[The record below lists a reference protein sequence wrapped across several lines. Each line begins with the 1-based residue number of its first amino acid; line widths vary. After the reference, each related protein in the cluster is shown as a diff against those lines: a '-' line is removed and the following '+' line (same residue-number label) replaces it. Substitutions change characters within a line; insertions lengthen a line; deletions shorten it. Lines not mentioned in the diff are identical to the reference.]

1 MLEMGSIAIASRA
14 DATSEEIAEAMV
26 IHAHVEKLL
35 LVVFATRA
43 RSCEIVQA
51 ILVSTASRSDMLV
64 DFSDPKSHRHTL
76 AQRDGRQPRAQD

>member
-1 MLEMGSIAIASRA
+1 
-14 DATSEEIAEAMV
+14 MV

-51 ILVSTASRSDMLV
+51 ILVSTASRSDMFV

-76 AQRDGRQPRAQD
+76 AQRDGRQPRAQDQSSHPDGRRRWAAPSPYAR